1 MNSLRKDDL
10 SETAQDKIY
19 SISGMWY
26 FRTPDGKDIGPFRYE
41 CEAQQMLDRL
51 REERDEQAA
60 QAQGLLNPDKLHFR
74 VNPARTSS
82 SFVPAR

>member
-1 MNSLRKDDL
+1 MISLRKDDL
-10 SETAQDKIY
+10 SETAAQEQIY

-26 FRTPDGKDIGPFRYE
+26 FRTLDGKDIGPFRYE

-51 REERDEQAA
+51 REESQAA
-60 QAQGLLNPDKLHFR
+60 QAQDLLHSGKLHFR

-82 SFVPAR
+82 PCAIG